1 MIKFKSHIHD
11 ELLEMG
17 FKACASYI
25 KQLKSGTVEHRSM
38 KICFL
43 GEGRIGKTCLLQFL
57 STGEKQKQTAS
68 TQGINIEDI
77 NKLFPD
83 IHATAWDF
91 GGQREYLQLEYRRKL
106 FE

>member
-1 MIKFKSHIHD
+1 MTKFKPLIHN
-11 ELLEMG
+11 EMLAKG
-17 FKACASYI
+17 SKACFAYI
-25 KQLKSGTVEHRSM
+25 KQLRKGTVEHRSM

-57 STGEKQKQTAS
+57 ATGEKQKQTAS

-91 GGQREYLQLEYRRKL
+91 GGQREYQKFDIE
-106 FE
+106 